1 MPSAVRLPPR
11 SALRRDVEVPVLPGL
26 GLTWYDRG
34 PRYWARRAGLAFMW
48 AVVLTL
54 IGAIDVG
61 LFGAIRHSSRTGF
74 LVFAAIDAALTVAL
88 LVFFAVRTVRR
99 WNVAALPAH
108 ARTVF
113 RVGRGRAGTL
123 LSGLV
128 QIGYTL
134 AVLIAAIAF
143 LFFPGFFLLMFLTS
157 LLPEPPAERQARLW
171 MAERLRERGY
181 EIPAG

>member
-1 MPSAVRLPPR
+1 M
-11 SALRRDVEVPVLPGL
+11 
-26 GLTWYDRG
+26 
-34 PRYWARRAGLAFMW
+34 
-48 AVVLTL
+48 
-54 IGAIDVG
+54 
-61 LFGAIRHSSRTGF
+61 
-74 LVFAAIDAALTVAL
+74 
-88 LVFFAVRTVRR
+88 
-99 WNVAALPAH
+99 
-108 ARTVF
+108 
-113 RVGRGRAGTL
+113 